1 MKVSG
6 NDPIDLRRVNK
17 NDQSCEVFQKDQLN
31 CCFEI
36 QYDLNMSTTT
46 IDPIDR
52 LLDAAQNGKT
62 LIKNRDVLHFTFMP
76 NQILHRD
83 PEQEKITQS
92 LLPILM
98 ESRPSNLLVY
108 GKPGTGKTLVIKK
121 VLSKIQKRV
130 EEGSFPIKLAYT
142 NAKQETTLYGLLVS
156 FGRQLGLGS
165 QKTNDEKMWLPSTGL
180 SIIEVFNRI
189 LYVLDKNETNAVFV
203 IDEIDYLAEL
213 IQKTGKDV
221 LYQITRANERLTTGS
236 LTLIG
241 VSNDLT
247 FKERLDP
254 RVISSLSEEEVI
266 FTNYNLPQI
275 KEILDARIEVAFEQN
290 IVSDAALNLCSAMAG
305 RESGDARR
313 ALDLLRVAAEIAERT
328 QMPTVS
334 EDHIRMAAEKIE
346 ENKEV
351 VALRSYPLHEKLLIL
366 AIMKSSEIS
375 TGEVYSTYKNL
386 CKDIRQKELTQRR
399 VTQMLSEIEMSGIIV
414 GRIVHQGTHGN
425 TKKFRITV
433 SPDMVKTTFKD
444 EMLLQDIL

>member
-1 MKVSG
+1 
-6 NDPIDLRRVNK
+6 
-17 NDQSCEVFQKDQLN
+17 
-31 CCFEI
+31 
-36 QYDLNMSTTT
+36 MSTTT

-52 LLDAAQNGKT
+52 LLDAAQSGKT
-62 LIKNRDVLHFTFMP
+62 LIKNRDVLHFTHIP

-121 VLSKIQKRV
+121 VLSKIQTRV

-165 QKTNDEKMWLPSTGL
+165 QKTNDDKMWLPSTGL
-180 SIIEVFNRI
+180 SISEVFNRI
-189 LYVLDKNETNAVFV
+189 LYTLDKNETNAVFV

-254 RVISSLSEEEVI
+254 RVISTLSEEEII

-275 KEILDARIEVAFEQN
+275 REILDARIEVAFDQGVISN
-290 IVSDAALNLCSAMAG
+290 AALNLCSAMAG

-313 ALDLLRVAAEIAERT
+313 ALDLLRVAAEIAERS
-328 QMPTVS
+328 QAPTVT
-334 EDHIRMAAEKIE
+334 EDHIRMASEKIE

-399 VTQMLSEIEMSGIIV
+399 VTQMLSEIEMSGIIS

-433 SPDMVKTTFKD
+433 SPDMVKSTFKD
-444 EMLLQDIL
+444 EMILEDIL